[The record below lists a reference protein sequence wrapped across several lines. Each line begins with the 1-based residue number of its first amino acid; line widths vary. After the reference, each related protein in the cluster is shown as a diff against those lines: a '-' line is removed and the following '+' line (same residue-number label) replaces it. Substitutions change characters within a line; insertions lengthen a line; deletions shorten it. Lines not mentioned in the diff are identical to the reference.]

1 LQLQHKKEEEQCEV
15 FTGHHFVTINSFQ
28 EDCDSEV
35 ISCSTK
41 QVLSYSEERE
51 FFFEHIITKA
61 SFSFG
66 HVLCTKNND
75 LRILLTLTVE

>member
-1 LQLQHKKEEEQCEV
+1 V
-15 FTGHHFVTINSFQ
+15 FTGHQFVRINSFQ

-35 ISCSTK
+35 MSCSTK

-51 FFFEHIITKA
+51 FFFEHSIKKA

-66 HVLCTKNND
+66 HVPCTKKKD
-75 LRILLTLTVE
+75 LRTVKKGEYR